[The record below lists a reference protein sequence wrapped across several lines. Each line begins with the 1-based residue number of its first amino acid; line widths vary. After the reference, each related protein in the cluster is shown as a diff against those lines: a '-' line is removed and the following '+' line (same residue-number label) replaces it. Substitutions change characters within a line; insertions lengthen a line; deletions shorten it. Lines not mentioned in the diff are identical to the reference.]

1 MPIRLAGM
9 KEAIAHVD
17 LSDMPDVGGTNSDHD
32 LRYLKLDQQP
42 TPQTLT
48 ASPILNWGTSGRIPF
63 YSSTKTL
70 SDDSNLNW
78 DNTNKRLGIGTA
90 SPSYRLDISGQ
101 LQALLTTG
109 VGFGA
114 GYRSSSWI
122 GGVSGN
128 PAMMLQNGSGKWCFV
143 DLSSGTMEVINGGN
157 YDLVLGANNSV
168 YAYVKSDGKFGIRTS
183 SPSAQLEVT
192 TSGQLA
198 LRMNRTVTNGS
209 FRYDFNAIDDPS
221 ETQYPG
227 YTAYANLE
235 AYLDSTRI
243 PFEFAPGIMAIKT
256 GAAQW
261 AMFLDDNQN
270 IYLGTNTDDGTS
282 SRLQT
287 NGTVSALTGGFI
299 SQMTSD
305 LTIDGSMWY
314 RTDLYELRF
323 RLDGVTYRANVS
335 PIS

>member
-1 MPIRLAGM
+1 
-9 KEAIAHVD
+9 
-17 LSDMPDVGGTNSDHD
+17 VGIGVTPS
-32 LRYLKLDQQP
+32 YKLD
-42 TPQTLT
+42 L
-48 ASPILNWGTSGRIPF
+48 
-63 YSSTKTL
+63 
-70 SDDSNLNW
+70 
-78 DNTNKRLGIGTA
+78 LG
-90 SPSYRLDISGQ
+90 Q
-101 LQALLTTG
+101 FQALVTTG
-109 VGFGA
+109 VGFGV
-114 GYRSSSWI
+114 GYRNSSWI

-168 YAYVKSDGKFGIRTS
+168 YAYVKSDGKFGIMTS

-235 AYLDSTRI
+235 AYLGSTRI